1 MLLLLQL
8 LLHAVADIATAD
20 AVVATFSFDAVA
32 AVAAVAGDFSGGG
45 NGAGSLSVICSRC
58 LLVVVV
64 QNV

>member
-1 MLLLLQL
+1 MQ
-8 LLHAVADIATAD
+8 
-20 AVVATFSFDAVA
+20 VVSVPFVL
-32 AVAAVAGDFSGGG
+32 VGG